1 MPFIDLETAV
11 DHILRACNASHKK
24 GRSPFFFL
32 VGGGISFPP
41 IPLASEIVEHCKDK
55 VAKECTRTTEPPG
68 KQPERIDIYSHWFD
82 QAYPQPSDRQE
93 YLREL
98 IEGKPVSHANLYLA
112 HLLLE
117 KTITNLVVTPNF
129 DDFLSRALTL
139 FGKPHIV
146 CDHPGTVGRIHPD
159 HDDIQIIHVHGTYW
173 FYDCCNLLG
182 EINERSQSSAQ
193 TSSTMASLLER
204 ILWDRSPLV
213 IGYGGWEGDVI
224 MTALKRRLQS
234 PLGHNIYWFCYQ
246 QAAVDSLPDWLKSNP
261 QVYFVVPSPEEPRS
275 AKKQNEPYL
284 SAETK
289 EFSGKERDQTA
300 LPAHL
305 VLDKLIQKF
314 SLESPELTRDP
325 LGFFAEHLS
334 LSLLQDNQDKV
345 EDIYYIRSVIDG
357 IKKAKKIYAEKI
369 TEIES
374 QLESV
379 RDAMRRSQYREAI
392 ELANK
397 IEKNNMELK
406 QLRGLMEAMWL
417 AALGL
422 SDNSK
427 EELKGYDLVIVIGD
441 ILLGQNKDEAA
452 LRELVARALV
462 KKGVRLGR
470 LNQCQE
476 EIAVYDEVVRR
487 FGEAAEPALRKL
499 VARALFNKG
508 VSLGSLNQDKE
519 AIAVYDEVVKRF
531 GEATEPAL
539 REQAARALVNK
550 GFSLGRLKQGKEAI
564 AVYDEVVRRF
574 GEATEPVLRERVAN
588 ALVSK
593 GFRLGRLK
601 QDKEEIA
608 VYDDV
613 VKRFG
618 EAAEPALREMVANAL
633 YNKGVSL
640 GRLKQDKEAIAVY
653 DEVVRRFGEATE
665 PVLRERVANALV
677 NKGFRLGRL
686 KQGKETI
693 AVYDEVVRRF
703 GEATEPALRE
713 QVANALFNKGILLLR
728 QEKNAQA
735 CQCFSEA
742 IGFWEVN
749 QGIEGQL
756 HKIAALSG
764 LQQFDEAEHLLKQL
778 IEKSA
783 IAPRTAKYFLSDLE
797 LIASAPQPP
806 EGIQEFLA
814 RVREILGLK

>member
-1 MPFIDLETAV
+1 MPLIDLETAV
-11 DHILRACNASHKK
+11 DHILRACKAGHKK
-24 GRSPFFFL
+24 GHSPFFFL

-41 IPLASEIVEHCKDK
+41 IPLASEIVEHCKAK

-68 KQPERIDIYSHWFD
+68 KQLLDIYSHWFD
-82 QAYPQPSDRQE
+82 KAYPQPCDRQE

-173 FYDCCNLLG
+173 FYDCCNSPD
-182 EINERSQSSAQ
+182 EIKERSQSSAQ
-193 TSSTMASLLER
+193 TSLSMASLLDR
-204 ILWDRSPLV
+204 IMWDRSPLV

-224 MTALKRRLQS
+224 MTALKRRLQN
-234 PLGHNIYWFCYQ
+234 PLGHHVYWFCYRH
-246 QAAVDSLPDWLKSNP
+246 AEVESLPKWLKSNP
-261 QVYFVVPSPEEPRS
+261 QVYFVVPIPQEPSRS
-275 AKKQNEPYL
+275 KKQMEPYL

-289 EFSGKERDQTA
+289 VFSGKERDQTT

-334 LSLLQDNQDKV
+334 HSLLQDNRDNV
-345 EDIYYIRSVIDG
+345 EDIYYIKSVIDG

-374 QLESV
+374 LLEGV

-392 ELANK
+392 ELANE
-397 IEKNNMELK
+397 IEINNVK
-406 QLRGLMEAMWL
+406 PIQLRGLMDAMWL
-417 AALGL
+417 AAKGL

-427 EELKGYDLVIVIGD
+427 EELKGYDMVIVIGD
-441 ILLGQNKDEAA
+441 ILLGQNKDDAA
-452 LRELVARALV
+452 LRELVAKALV
-462 KKGVRLGR
+462 NKGFRLVS

-476 EIAVYDEVVRR
+476 AIAVFDEVVKR
-487 FGEAAEPALRKL
+487 FGDAAEPVLREVVAKVL
-499 VARALFNKG
+499 VNKG
-508 VSLGSLNQDKE
+508 VSLGSLNRSQE
-519 AIAVYDEVVKRF
+519 AIAAYDDVVKRF

-539 REQAARALVNK
+539 CEIVAKALV
-550 GFSLGRLKQGKEAI
+550 
-564 AVYDEVVRRF
+564 
-574 GEATEPVLRERVAN
+574 
-588 ALVSK
+588 
-593 GFRLGRLK
+593 
-601 QDKEEIA
+601 
-608 VYDDV
+608 
-613 VKRFG
+613 
-618 EAAEPALREMVANAL
+618 
-633 YNKGVSL
+633 
-640 GRLKQDKEAIAVY
+640 
-653 DEVVRRFGEATE
+653 
-665 PVLRERVANALV
+665 
-677 NKGFRLGRL
+677 
-686 KQGKETI
+686 
-693 AVYDEVVRRF
+693 
-703 GEATEPALRE
+703 
-713 QVANALFNKGILLLR
+713 NKGILLLR

-735 CQCFSEA
+735 CQCFSE
-742 IGFWEVN
+742 IMRFWKVN
-749 QGIEGQL
+749 QGIGGQL
-756 HKIAALSG
+756 N
-764 LQQFDEAEHLLKQL
+764 FDGAEFLLKQL
-778 IEKSA
+778 VEKSA
-783 IAPRTAKYFLSDLE
+783 IDPQTAKDFLSELE